1 MDLIFLG
8 TGAGVSSKKRNV
20 SSVALSLVQEI
31 NSVWLFDCG
40 EATQHQIMRTAI
52 RPRKIDKI
60 FITHMHGDHIY
71 GLPGLLGSRSFQSGE
86 GLLTVYGPAGIE
98 EFLTVTLRT
107 SGTHLKYPLKIV
119 EIEEGKLFEEDGFSV
134 YAKKLDHGIPCY
146 GYRIE
151 EKDKPGELLVEN
163 LRQAGISP
171 GPIYR
176 EIKENEFVVTEN
188 GSTLWRKDFIGP
200 DKKGRT
206 VSILGDT
213 RYSDTHVSFVE
224 GSDLL
229 VHEATFKHDMDRQA
243 SDYFH
248 STSAQAATLAAS
260 ASVNKLV
267 LTHISS
273 RYKEE
278 DEPLILAEAKE
289 IFPTTVLAHDFFQ
302 VSIDDLK

>member
-8 TGAGVSSKKRNV
+8 TGAGVPSKKRNV

-98 EFLTVTLRT
+98 DFLNVTLRT

-119 EIEEGKLFEEDGFSV
+119 EIQEGKLFEEDGFSV
-134 YAKKLDHGIPCY
+134 YAKKLDHGMPCY

-151 EKDKPGELLVEN
+151 EKDKPGELLVEK
-163 LRQAGISP
+163 LRLAGISP

-176 EIKENEFVVTEN
+176 EIKENEFVKTEN

-229 VHEATFKHDMDRQA
+229 VHEATFMHDMDRQA

-273 RYKEE
+273 RYSEE

-289 IFPTTVLAHDFFQ
+289 IFPATVLAHDFFQ
-302 VSIDDLK
+302 ISIDDLK